1 MLGKNNN
8 ILSLSVLAA
17 AIILAGVLVYIDRQS
32 PVEVLPMTTAAEKAI
47 AYINGNLL
55 SPGLVASLL
64 EATDE
69 GEIYKIRL
77 EVKEGEAALGEF
89 SSYVSQDGRFVFP
102 EGYSLD
108 DAISLEESAEVEVT
122 KADRPDVKLFVMSY
136 CPYGLQA
143 QKMFLPV
150 YELLKDK
157 ADMKVYFVNYI
168 MHEKQEIDENLNQYC
183 LQKEQPEKYGD
194 YLNCFVQSGNT
205 TACLSQVGA
214 NQEKLSACTTQTDQE
229 YSIYSLY
236 NDKSSWLGGAY
247 PRFDVNTDL
256 NEKYDVQGSPTIVI
270 NDQVVNVNS
279 RSPEGFKNI
288 VCQAFSSEPEECSQL
303 LSEEVPSAG
312 IGSGVSASSDG
323 SCS

>member
-1 MLGKNNN
+1 MLGKSNH
-8 ILSLSVLAA
+8 ILSLSILAS

-32 PVEVLPMTTAAEKAI
+32 SDEVLSMTTAAEKAI
-47 AYINGNLL
+47 TYINGNLL

-77 EVKEGEAALGEF
+77 EVKENESVLGEF

-108 DAISLEESAEVEVT
+108 EAVSLEETAEVEVT
-122 KADRPDVKLFVMSY
+122 KADRPDIKLFVMSY

-157 ADMKVYFVNYI
+157 ADMGVYFVNYI

-183 LQKEQPEKYGD
+183 LQKEQLEKYGD
-194 YLNCFVQSGNT
+194 YLSCFVQSGNA

-214 NQEKLSACTTQTDQE
+214 DQEKLSACISQTDQE

-236 NDKSSWLGGAY
+236 EDKSSWLGGYY
-247 PRFDVNTDL
+247 PKFDVNADL

-279 RSPEGFKNI
+279 RSPEDFKNI

-303 LSEEVPSAG
+303 LSEETPSAG
-312 IGSGVSASSDG
+312 LGDGVTTSSDG

>member
-1 MLGKNNN
+1 
-8 ILSLSVLAA
+8 
-17 AIILAGVLVYIDRQS
+17 
-32 PVEVLPMTTAAEKAI
+32 
-47 AYINGNLL
+47 
-55 SPGLVASLL
+55 
-64 EATDE
+64 
-69 GEIYKIRL
+69 L
-77 EVKEGEAALGEF
+77 EVKEDEAVLGEF

-122 KADRPDVKLFVMSY
+122 KADRPDIKLFVMSY

-157 ADMKVYFVNYI
+157 ADMGIYFVNYI

-194 YLNCFVQSGNT
+194 YLDCFVQSGNT
-205 TACLSQVGA
+205 ATCLSQVEA
-214 NQEKLSACTTQTDQE
+214 DQEKLSACTTQTDQE

-236 NDKSSWLGGAY
+236 SDKSSWLGGYY